1 MNQPDGH
8 GHPHWRVAG
17 KTVRNGRQEEIPLV
31 RKESMPILAE
41 PAEDRSSRMTVRP
54 IGPRIYVTPDPK
66 PTQTA
71 SGLLIPNA
79 ATIPEMSGVV
89 VAIGTGPASHSSL
102 IRARATAIKDCIDV
116 VQQYEQTFQYPATL
130 QLVREEFAR
139 ILRTVPA
146 ATHLVTVGQRVVFPH
161 NKGYELVLN
170 EDTDDRILVL
180 NEDDVI
186 GVVCEVDAVVA
197 V

>member
-1 MNQPDGH
+1 MNQPNGH
-8 GHPHWRVAG
+8 GHPYWRWDSQ
-17 KTVRNGRQEEIPLV
+17 TVRNGRNEEIPLTT
-31 RKESMPILAE
+31 KEH
-41 PAEDRSSRMTVRP
+41 RSMTVRP

-102 IRARATAIKDCIDV
+102 IRTRATAINDCIDV
-116 VQQYEQTFQYPATL
+116 VQQYEQTFQYPASL
-130 QLVREEFAR
+130 QLVREELAR

-186 GVVCEVDAVVA
+186 GVCEEEAIAV
-197 V
+197 